1 LAGAQARLQHSPP
14 QAGMPLAPASATT
27 PPHATPATVQPVV
40 PGAWGSLQRP
50 SAAPAAFVQ
59 TPPQQSPEFPQ
70 ASPFWM
76 QNEEARTQ
84 VPLVHNLEQ
93 HSPWAAHEL
102 PAVLQDPLSAAQA
115 PPVHAPPQQAPL
127 SVQGCPSDVHWVELH
142 APLTQL
148 SVAQSVFALQPPPA
162 ATGLAKVDVQTCK
175 AASHS
180 PEQHVSPVAH
190 DSPAV
195 PHVAAEPSRA
205 PPSFPEP
212 PPLPVVSIAWV
223 PDPPQPIAA
232 SHAAQITHSQVLL
245 IMRCLVMARSTSKH
259 RAKRNPWA

>member
-1 LAGAQARLQHSPP
+1 VH
-14 QAGMPLAPASATT
+14 
-27 PPHATPATVQPVV
+27 
-40 PGAWGSLQRP
+40 
-50 SAAPAAFVQ
+50 
-59 TPPQQSPEFPQ
+59 TPPQQSPAFPQ

-84 VPLVHNLEQ
+84 VPLVHSLEQ

-115 PPVHAPPQQAPL
+115 PAVHTPPQQAPL

-162 ATGLAKVDVQTCK
+162 TTGLAKVDVQTCK
-175 AASHS
+175 AESHS
-180 PEQHVSPVAH
+180 PEQHVTPVAH

-195 PHVAAEPSRA
+195 PHVEPSGD
-205 PPSFPEP
+205 PPSFALP
-212 PPLPVVSIAWV
+212 PPVVVSVPWV
-223 PDPPQPIAA
+223 PELPQPRAVN
-232 SHAAQITHSQVLL
+232 HAAQISQLQRLL
-245 IMRCLVMARSTSKH
+245 FMPCVVMVS
-259 RAKRNPWA
+259 